1 MLYNTYMEIVSR
13 FDWGSNCY
21 SPLLFWTCGLG
32 KAAGSGPKR
41 GDFPIGGPHPVA
53 LEMKEGG
60 KHTMKPLFKKGL
72 SAVLAAALTVSMA
85 ATAFATPN
93 AEDTVITVLHT
104 NDIHGAVVSDDSH
117 AGLDYLAGMKKAMEA
132 GGQKVLLVDAGDY
145 SQGTPFVADSKG
157 QSAIKIMNEVG
168 YDAAALGNH
177 EFDYSLAEIS
187 ANIKAAKFDILNT
200 NIDDPENIVDGLNKL
215 KKTKVFNYDNVK
227 VGVFA
232 LDTPETFELSQ
243 PAKVGKLNFHG
254 SDLETVA
261 RNTVNDL
268 KNNQGCDVV
277 IALCH
282 LGESS
287 NKWTS
292 VDLAKNV
299 TGIDLIVDGHDHL
312 ERMGTAGQYDK
323 NNKGAIKQGN
333 TTIVS
338 TGTALAF
345 VGKVTITVKKDGTVD
360 IKSEGI
366 TNESMKNGYTPDPA
380 VKTVADAVA
389 KEVNEKYAE
398 VIGKTK
404 IGLYGG
410 TPICR
415 RAESNM
421 ADLVADANRWQT
433 LQWQKT
439 APDELKN
446 LPVVGFTGGGGVRA
460 SIPAGD
466 ITKKDIITV
475 LPFGGETRYLKM
487 SHKALWEMVE
497 NGVSLISVNAEGADT
512 ANTGEIFGN
521 KGRFFI
527 PSGFSYE
534 YDPTKTATDSEA
546 KKMGNRVTKITLD
559 DGTAIDKNAT
569 DKYVL
574 IMTGSYEVGGGDG
587 YYMCDP
593 AYYNDG
599 QVSVVGADTSNDV
612 FLTNYIKYLM
622 GQPGNED
629 GICVLSETG
638 RIKAINTG
646 YTATKYDATV
656 SLLDKEGNPAAGAW
670 AKVEIDGKAFGEYTA
685 DENGV
690 ITVPGIDNGL
700 HDLCAIA
707 EDGSRAAD
715 YVSDYAGHKSITL
728 QANYTVVNQG
738 GGSDTN
744 PDPDVTTPDD
754 GKEKGDSVNTGD
766 STGSLI
772 AFSALAISGLAALSL
787 KKRKH

>member
-1 MLYNTYMEIVSR
+1 
-13 FDWGSNCY
+13 
-21 SPLLFWTCGLG
+21 
-32 KAAGSGPKR
+32 
-41 GDFPIGGPHPVA
+41 
-53 LEMKEGG
+53 
-60 KHTMKPLFKKGL
+60 MKPLFKKGL

-104 NDIHGAVVSDDSH
+104 NDVHGAVVSDESH
-117 AGLDYLAGMKKAMEA
+117 AGLDYLAGMKKSMVA

-177 EFDYSLAEIS
+177 EFDYSLDEIS
-187 ANIKAAKFDILNT
+187 ANIKAAKFDILNS
-200 NIDDPENIVDGLNKL
+200 NIDDPENIIDGLNKL
-215 KKTKVFNYDNVK
+215 EKTKVFTYGNVK

-243 PAKVGKLNFHG
+243 PAKVGKLNFH
-254 SDLETVA
+254 
-261 RNTVNDL
+261 NNDL
-268 KNNQGCDVV
+268 KNIAQTTVDNLKNNQSCDVV

-287 NKWTS
+287 NKWS
-292 VDLAKNV
+292 SKWLAENV
-299 TGIDLIVDGHDHL
+299 TGINLIVDGHDHV
-312 ERMGTAGQYDK
+312 ERMGNAGDYAES
-323 NNKGAIKQGN
+323 NKGAIKVGS

-338 TGTALAF
+338 TGTALAY

-366 TNESMKNGYTPDPA
+366 TNKAMKDGYTPDPT

-404 IGLYGG
+404 IGLYAG

-421 ADLVADANRWQT
+421 ADLVADANRWRT
-433 LQWQKT
+433 LQWQQT
-439 APDELKN
+439 APAELKN
-446 LPVVGFTGGGGVRA
+446 LPVIGYTGGGGVRA
-460 SIPAGD
+460 SVPAGD

-497 NGVSLISVNAEGADT
+497 NGVSLISVNTSDVDT
-512 ANTGEIFGN
+512 KNTGELYGN

-527 PSGFSYE
+527 PSGMKYV
-534 YDPTKTATDSEA
+534 YDPTKTPTDSTA
-546 KKMGNRVTKITLD
+546 KTMGNRVQSITLD

-569 DKYVL
+569 DKFVL
-574 IMTGSYEVGGGDG
+574 VMTGSYEVGGGDG

-593 AYYNDG
+593 AFYGDG

-612 FLTNYIKYLM
+612 FLTDYIKYLM
-622 GQPGNED
+622 TLPENKD
-629 GICVLSETG
+629 GLCVLSETG

-646 YTATKYDATV
+646 YTATQYDATV
-656 SLLDKEGNPAAGAW
+656 SLLDSEGNPAAGAW

-690 ITVPGIDNGL
+690 ITVPGIGNGL

-707 EDGSRAAD
+707 EDGSRAAN
-715 YVSDYAGHKSITL
+715 YVSDYAGQKEITL

-738 GGSDTN
+738 GSSD

>member
-1 MLYNTYMEIVSR
+1 
-13 FDWGSNCY
+13 
-21 SPLLFWTCGLG
+21 
-32 KAAGSGPKR
+32 
-41 GDFPIGGPHPVA
+41 
-53 LEMKEGG
+53 
-60 KHTMKPLFKKGL
+60 MKPLFKKGL

-104 NDIHGAVVSDDSH
+104 NDVHGAVVSDDSH
-117 AGLDYLAGMKKAMEA
+117 AGLDYLAGMKNAMKAN
-132 GGQKVLLVDAGDY
+132 GQNVLLVDAGDY

-177 EFDYSLAEIS
+177 EFDYSLDEIS
-187 ANIKAAKFDILNT
+187 ANIKAAKFDILNA
-200 NIDDPENIVDGLNKL
+200 NIEDPEEIIPGLSDLNKA
-215 KKTKVFNYDNVK
+215 KVVNFNGVK
-227 VGVFA
+227 VGIFA
-232 LDTPETFELSQ
+232 LNTPETFELSQ

-254 SDLETVA
+254 NDLSQFAQETVNNL
-261 RNTVNDL
+261 RNTE
-268 KNNQGCDVV
+268 GCDVV

-287 NKWTS
+287 AKWS
-292 VDLAKNV
+292 SRELAQNV
-299 TGIDLIVDGHDHL
+299 TGIDLIVDGHDHV
-312 ERMGTAGQYDK
+312 ERMGNAGDYASS
-323 NNKGAIKQGN
+323 NKGAIKIN
-333 TTIVS
+333 NSTNETTIVS
-338 TGTALAF
+338 TGTALNY
-345 VGKVTITVKKDGTVD
+345 VGKVTITVKQSGDVEV
-360 IKSEGI
+360 KSEGI
-366 TNESMKNGYTPDPA
+366 PNADLKSSYTPDPT

-404 IGLYGG
+404 IGLYAG

-421 ADLVADANRWQT
+421 ADLVADANRWRT

-446 LPVVGFTGGGGVRA
+446 LPVIGYTGGGGVRA

-497 NGVSLISVNAEGADT
+497 NGVSLISVNTPEVDT
-512 ANTGEIFGN
+512 KNTGEIYGN

-527 PSGFSYE
+527 PSGMKYV
-534 YDPTKTATDSEA
+534 YDPTKTPTVSDE
-546 KKMGNRVTKITLD
+546 KRMGNRVQSITLD

-569 DKYVL
+569 DKFVL
-574 IMTGSYEVGGGDG
+574 VMTGSYEVGGGDG

-593 AYYNDG
+593 AYYGDG
-599 QVSVVGADTSNDV
+599 QVTVVGADTSNDV
-612 FLTNYIKYLM
+612 FLTDYIKYLLTL
-622 GQPGNED
+622 PENKD
-629 GICVLSETG
+629 GLCVLSETG

-646 YTATKYDATV
+646 YTATSYAATV
-656 SLLDKEGNPAAGAW
+656 NLLDKDGNPAAGAW
-670 AKVEIDGKAFGEYTA
+670 AKVEIDGKEFGEYVA

-690 ITVPGIDNGL
+690 ITVPGIGNGL

-707 EDGSRAAD
+707 ADGSRAAD
-715 YVSDYAGHKSITL
+715 YVSDYAGQKSIEL
-728 QANYTVVNQG
+728 KANFTVVEQKP
-738 GGSDTN
+738 SDPGQ
-744 PDPDVTTPDD
+744 PDDTTPDD
-754 GKEKGDSVNTGD
+754 NKEKGDSVNTGD
-766 STGSLI
+766 SAGSLI

>member
-1 MLYNTYMEIVSR
+1 
-13 FDWGSNCY
+13 
-21 SPLLFWTCGLG
+21 
-32 KAAGSGPKR
+32 
-41 GDFPIGGPHPVA
+41 
-53 LEMKEGG
+53 
-60 KHTMKPLFKKGL
+60 MKPLFKKGL

-104 NDIHGAVVSDDSH
+104 NDVHGAVVSDDSH
-117 AGLDYLAGMKKAMEA
+117 AGLDYLAGMKNAMKAN
-132 GGQKVLLVDAGDY
+132 GQNVLLVDAGDY

-187 ANIKAAKFDILNT
+187 ANIKAAQFDILNT
-200 NIDDPENIVDGLNKL
+200 NIDDPDNIIDGLSGL
-215 KKTKVFNYDNVK
+215 KKTKVFTYGNVK

-232 LDTPETFELSQ
+232 LNTPETFELSQ

-254 SDLETVA
+254 TGDELKNLAQTTV
-261 RNTVNDL
+261 TDL
-268 KNNQGCDVV
+268 KTNQGCDVV

-287 NKWTS
+287 AKWS
-292 VDLAKNV
+292 SRELAQNV
-299 TGIDLIVDGHDHL
+299 TGIDLIVDGHDHV
-312 ERMGTAGQYDK
+312 ERMANAGDYASS
-323 NNKGAIKQGN
+323 NKGAVKEGN

-338 TGTALAF
+338 TGTALNY
-345 VGKVTITVKKDGTVD
+345 VGKVTITVKQSGDVEV
-360 IKSEGI
+360 KSEGVP
-366 TNESMKNGYTPDPA
+366 NADLKSGYTPDPT

-404 IGLYGG
+404 IGLYAG

-421 ADLVADANRWQT
+421 ADLVADANRWRT

-446 LPVVGFTGGGGVRA
+446 LPVIGYTGGGGVRA

-497 NGVSLISVNAEGADT
+497 NGVSLISVNTPEVDT
-512 ANTGEIFGN
+512 KNTGEIYGN

-527 PSGFSYE
+527 PSGMKYV
-534 YDPTKTATDSEA
+534 YDPTKTPTVSDE
-546 KKMGNRVTKITLD
+546 KRMGNRVQSITLD

-569 DKYVL
+569 DKFVL
-574 IMTGSYEVGGGDG
+574 VMTGSYEVGGGDG

-593 AYYNDG
+593 AYYGDG
-599 QVSVVGADTSNDV
+599 QVTVVGADTSNDV
-612 FLTNYIKYLM
+612 FLTDYIKYLLTL
-622 GQPGNED
+622 PENKD
-629 GICVLSETG
+629 GLCVLSETG

-646 YTATKYDATV
+646 YTATSYAATV
-656 SLLDKEGNPAAGAW
+656 NLLDKDGNPAAGAW
-670 AKVEIDGKAFGEYTA
+670 AKVEIDGKEFGEYVA

-690 ITVPGIDNGL
+690 ITVPGIGNGL

-707 EDGSRAAD
+707 ADGSRAAD
-715 YVSDYAGHKSITL
+715 YVSDYAGQKSIEL
-728 QANYTVVNQG
+728 KANFTVVEQKP
-738 GGSDTN
+738 SDPGQ
-744 PDPDVTTPDD
+744 PDDTTPDD
-754 GKEKGDSVNTGD
+754 NKEKGDSVNTGD
-766 STGSLI
+766 SAGSLI

>member
-1 MLYNTYMEIVSR
+1 
-13 FDWGSNCY
+13 
-21 SPLLFWTCGLG
+21 
-32 KAAGSGPKR
+32 
-41 GDFPIGGPHPVA
+41 
-53 LEMKEGG
+53 
-60 KHTMKPLFKKGL
+60 MKPLFKKGL

-104 NDIHGAVVSDDSH
+104 NDVHGAVVSDDSH
-117 AGLDYLAGMKKAMEA
+117 AGLDYLAGMKKSMVA

-177 EFDYSLAEIS
+177 EFDYSLDEIS
-187 ANIKAAKFDILNT
+187 ANIKAAKFDILNS
-200 NIDDPENIVDGLNKL
+200 NIDDPENIIDGLNKL
-215 KKTKVFNYDNVK
+215 EKTKVFTYGNVK

-243 PAKVGKLNFHG
+243 PAKVGKLNFH
-254 SDLETVA
+254 
-261 RNTVNDL
+261 NNDL
-268 KNNQGCDVV
+268 KNIAQTTVDNLKNNQSCDVV

-287 NKWTS
+287 NKWS
-292 VDLAKNV
+292 SKWLAENV
-299 TGIDLIVDGHDHL
+299 TGINLIVDGHDHV
-312 ERMGTAGQYDK
+312 ERMGNAGDYAES
-323 NNKGAIKQGN
+323 NKGAIKVGS

-338 TGTALAF
+338 TGTALAY

-366 TNESMKNGYTPDPA
+366 TNKAMKDGYTPDPT

-404 IGLYGG
+404 IGLYAG

-421 ADLVADANRWQT
+421 ADLVADANRWRT
-433 LQWQKT
+433 LQWQQT
-439 APDELKN
+439 APAELKN
-446 LPVVGFTGGGGVRA
+446 LPVIGYTGGGGVRA
-460 SIPAGD
+460 SVPAGD

-497 NGVSLISVNAEGADT
+497 NGVSLISVNTSDVDT
-512 ANTGEIFGN
+512 KNTGELYGN

-527 PSGFSYE
+527 PSGMKYV
-534 YDPTKTATDSEA
+534 YDPTKTPTDSTTA
-546 KKMGNRVTKITLD
+546 TMGNRVQSITLD

-569 DKYVL
+569 DKFVL
-574 IMTGSYEVGGGDG
+574 VMTGSYEVGGGDG

-593 AYYNDG
+593 AFYGDG

-612 FLTNYIKYLM
+612 FLTDYIKYLM
-622 GQPGNED
+622 TLPENKD
-629 GICVLSETG
+629 GLCVLSETG

-646 YTATKYDATV
+646 YTATQYDATV
-656 SLLDKEGNPAAGAW
+656 SLLDSEGNPAAGAW

-690 ITVPGIDNGL
+690 ITVPGIGNGL

-707 EDGSRAAD
+707 EDGSRAAN
-715 YVSDYAGHKSITL
+715 YVSDYAGQKSITL
-728 QANYTVVNQG
+728 QANYTAVNQG
-738 GGSDTN
+738 GSSD

-766 STGSLI
+766 STGSLV

>member
-1 MLYNTYMEIVSR
+1 
-13 FDWGSNCY
+13 
-21 SPLLFWTCGLG
+21 
-32 KAAGSGPKR
+32 
-41 GDFPIGGPHPVA
+41 
-53 LEMKEGG
+53 
-60 KHTMKPLFKKGL
+60 MKPLFKKGL

-104 NDIHGAVVSDDSH
+104 NDVHGAVVSDDSH
-117 AGLDYLAGMKKAMEA
+117 AGLDYLAGMKKSMVA

-145 SQGTPFVADSKG
+145 SQGMPFVADSKG

-177 EFDYSLAEIS
+177 EFDYSLDEIS
-187 ANIKAAKFDILNT
+187 ANIKAAKFDILNS
-200 NIDDPENIVDGLNKL
+200 NIDDPENIIDGLNKL
-215 KKTKVFNYDNVK
+215 EKTKVFTYGNVK

-243 PAKVGKLNFHG
+243 PAKVGKLNFHNN
-254 SDLETVA
+254 DLKNIAQTTVD
-261 RNTVNDL
+261 NL

-287 NKWTS
+287 NKWS
-292 VDLAKNV
+292 SKWLAENV
-299 TGIDLIVDGHDHL
+299 TGINLIVDGHDHV
-312 ERMGTAGQYDK
+312 ERMGNAGDYAES
-323 NNKGAIKQGN
+323 NKGAIKVGN

-338 TGTALAF
+338 TGTALAY

-366 TNESMKNGYTPDPA
+366 TNKAMKDGYTPDPT

-404 IGLYGG
+404 IGLYAG

-421 ADLVADANRWQT
+421 ADLVADANRWRT
-433 LQWQKT
+433 LQWQQT
-439 APDELKN
+439 APAELKN
-446 LPVVGFTGGGGVRA
+446 LPVIGYTGGGGVRA
-460 SIPAGD
+460 SVPAGD

-527 PSGFSYE
+527 PSGMKYV
-534 YDPTKTATDSEA
+534 YDPTKTPTDSTA
-546 KKMGNRVTKITLD
+546 KTMGNRVQSITLD

-569 DKYVL
+569 DKFVL
-574 IMTGSYEVGGGDG
+574 VMTGSYEVGGGDG

-593 AYYNDG
+593 AFYGDG

-612 FLTNYIKYLM
+612 FLTDYIKYLM
-622 GQPGNED
+622 TLPENKD
-629 GICVLSETG
+629 GLCVLSETG

-646 YTATKYDATV
+646 YTATQYDATV
-656 SLLDKEGNPAAGAW
+656 SLLDSEGNPAAGAW

-690 ITVPGIDNGL
+690 ITVPGIGNGL

-707 EDGSRAAD
+707 EDGSRAAN
-715 YVSDYAGHKSITL
+715 YVSDYAGQKSITL

-738 GGSDTN
+738 GSSE

>member
-1 MLYNTYMEIVSR
+1 
-13 FDWGSNCY
+13 
-21 SPLLFWTCGLG
+21 
-32 KAAGSGPKR
+32 
-41 GDFPIGGPHPVA
+41 
-53 LEMKEGG
+53 
-60 KHTMKPLFKKGL
+60 MKPLFKKGL

-104 NDIHGAVVSDDSH
+104 NDVHGAVVSDDSH
-117 AGLDYLAGMKKAMEA
+117 AGLDYLAGMKKSMVA

-177 EFDYSLAEIS
+177 EFDYSLDEIS
-187 ANIKAAKFDILNT
+187 ANIKAAKFDILNS
-200 NIDDPENIVDGLNKL
+200 NIDDPENIIDGLNKL
-215 KKTKVFNYDNVK
+215 EKTKVFDYGDVK

-243 PAKVGKLNFHG
+243 PAKVGKLNFH
-254 SDLETVA
+254 
-261 RNTVNDL
+261 NNDL
-268 KNNQGCDVV
+268 KNIAQTTVDNLKNTQGCDVV

-287 NKWTS
+287 NKWS
-292 VDLAKNV
+292 SKWLAENV
-299 TGIDLIVDGHDHL
+299 TGINLIVDGHDHV
-312 ERMGTAGQYDK
+312 ERMGNVGDYAES
-323 NNKGAIKQGN
+323 NKGAIKVGS

-338 TGTALAF
+338 TGTALAY

-366 TNESMKNGYTPDPA
+366 TNKAMKDGYTPDPT

-404 IGLYGG
+404 IGLYAG

-421 ADLVADANRWQT
+421 ADLVADANRWRT
-433 LQWQKT
+433 LQWQQT
-439 APDELKN
+439 APAELKN
-446 LPVVGFTGGGGVRA
+446 LPVIGYTGGGVRA
-460 SIPAGD
+460 SVPAGD

-527 PSGFSYE
+527 PSGMKYV
-534 YDPTKTATDSEA
+534 YDPTKTPTDSTA
-546 KKMGNRVTKITLD
+546 KTMGNRVQSITLD

-569 DKYVL
+569 DKFVL
-574 IMTGSYEVGGGDG
+574 VMTGSYEVGGGDG

-593 AYYNDG
+593 AFYGDG

-612 FLTNYIKYLM
+612 FLTDYIKYLM
-622 GQPGNED
+622 TLPENKD
-629 GICVLSETG
+629 GLCVLSETG

-646 YTATKYDATV
+646 YTATQYDATV
-656 SLLDKEGNPAAGAW
+656 SLLDSEGNPAAGAW

-690 ITVPGIDNGL
+690 ITVPGIGNGL

-707 EDGSRAAD
+707 EDGSRAAN
-715 YVSDYAGHKSITL
+715 YVSDYAGQKSITL
-728 QANYTVVNQG
+728 QANYTAVNQG
-738 GGSDTN
+738 DGSDT
-744 PDPDVTTPDD
+744 PTPDD